1 MALIGLYGS
10 SLLTSTKSS
19 NSDISLAYNNI
30 LVLIRELLSQGSL
43 DLKIRRDE
51 TSPGRLLRLSSSVGV
66 SCGWPILIAIIG
78 LARVGSG
85 GNCGGSERG
94 AWKARLD

>member
-1 MALIGLYGS
+1 MPSAFKRFVNTNCCLIIEYLFG
-10 SLLTSTKSS
+10 
-19 NSDISLAYNNI
+19 ISLYP
-30 LVLIRELLSQGSL
+30 VLSSKGSL